1 MNAIE
6 IKGLTKRYKDFALE
20 GLDLTLPMGCVLG
33 LVGANGAGK
42 STTIRLIMDAMERDG
57 GTVEVLGVDN
67 KSQEFQ
73 KVKEEV
79 GVVLDET
86 CVPEFITA
94 RQLGKIMADTYR
106 NWEQDAYERW
116 LDKFQLPGNKKFKEY
131 SRGMTM
137 KLGIAAA
144 LSHRAR
150 LLLLDEATSGLDP
163 MVREELLEV
172 FADFAAQDGHA
183 VLISSHIV
191 SDLEKICDYV
201 AFLEKGRLV
210 LCEEKDVLLDRYGIL
225 KCGEVAAPPGTV
237 RWEATGERGRAPGGG
252 PGTRDIKAK
261 AWNRPGYR
269 ERCGD
274 HRPPAGGPAQGL
286 VPEQMRAHVGKDLA
300 ANRHVPGGPGPR
312 RHASGRARSPVH
324 GGTPTLSRSDPV
336 PTGCRPPHPGGSG
349 YFPGRP
355 AWGTAER
362 GPGPRSLVQ
371 QPQRG
376 AQHLSPPALPPKDG
390 PFQGRPARPRHRHTA
405 TARPRSRPAARP
417 APEIQAP
424 GGNPH
429 LPPRTAPGGPGRC
442 RRRHPAPP
450 RR

>member
-6 IKGLTKRYKDFALE
+6 IKGLTKRYKDFTLE

-106 NWEQDAYERW
+106 NWEQDTYERW

-225 KCGEVAAPPGTV
+225 KCGREDLNRVDPAALHGV
-237 RWEATGERGRAPGGG
+237 RLGQYGAEALVDRDRAP
-252 PGTRDIKAK
+252 RDMVVDRATLEDIILHLAK
-261 AWNRPGYR
+261 
-269 ERCGD
+269 EE
-274 HRPPAGGPAQGL
+274 
-286 VPEQMRAHVGKDLA
+286 EQ
-300 ANRHVPGGPGPR
+300 
-312 RHASGRARSPVH
+312 
-324 GGTPTLSRSDPV
+324 
-336 PTGCRPPHPGGSG
+336 
-349 YFPGRP
+349 
-355 AWGTAER
+355 
-362 GPGPRSLVQ
+362 
-371 QPQRG
+371 
-376 AQHLSPPALPPKDG
+376 
-390 PFQGRPARPRHRHTA
+390 
-405 TARPRSRPAARP
+405 
-417 APEIQAP
+417 
-424 GGNPH
+424 
-429 LPPRTAPGGPGRC
+429 
-442 RRRHPAPP
+442 
-450 RR
+450 

>member
-6 IKGLTKRYKDFALE
+6 IKGLTKRYKDFSLE

-67 KSQEFQ
+67 QSQEFQ

-94 RQLGKIMADTYR
+94 RQLGKIMADTDR

-225 KCGEVAAPPGTV
+225 KCGREDLNRVDPAALHGV
-237 RWEATGERGRAPGGG
+237 RLGQYGAEALVERDRAP
-252 PGTRDIKAK
+252 RDMVVDRATLEDIILHLAK
-261 AWNRPGYR
+261 
-269 ERCGD
+269 EE
-274 HRPPAGGPAQGL
+274 
-286 VPEQMRAHVGKDLA
+286 EQ
-300 ANRHVPGGPGPR
+300 
-312 RHASGRARSPVH
+312 
-324 GGTPTLSRSDPV
+324 
-336 PTGCRPPHPGGSG
+336 
-349 YFPGRP
+349 
-355 AWGTAER
+355 
-362 GPGPRSLVQ
+362 
-371 QPQRG
+371 
-376 AQHLSPPALPPKDG
+376 
-390 PFQGRPARPRHRHTA
+390 
-405 TARPRSRPAARP
+405 
-417 APEIQAP
+417 
-424 GGNPH
+424 
-429 LPPRTAPGGPGRC
+429 
-442 RRRHPAPP
+442 
-450 RR
+450 

>member
-67 KSQEFQ
+67 QSQEFQ

-79 GVVLDET
+79 GVARDET
-86 CVPEFITA
+86 CVREFITA
-94 RQLGKIMADTYR
+94 RQLGKLMADTYR

-201 AFLEKGRLV
+201 AFLERGRLV

-225 KCGEVAAPPGTV
+225 KCGREDLKRVDPAALHGV
-237 RWEATGERGRAPGGG
+237 RLGQYGAEALVERGWAPRDMVVDRA
-252 PGTRDIKAK
+252 TLEDIILHLAK
-261 AWNRPGYR
+261 
-269 ERCGD
+269 EE
-274 HRPPAGGPAQGL
+274 
-286 VPEQMRAHVGKDLA
+286 EQ
-300 ANRHVPGGPGPR
+300 
-312 RHASGRARSPVH
+312 
-324 GGTPTLSRSDPV
+324 
-336 PTGCRPPHPGGSG
+336 
-349 YFPGRP
+349 
-355 AWGTAER
+355 
-362 GPGPRSLVQ
+362 
-371 QPQRG
+371 
-376 AQHLSPPALPPKDG
+376 
-390 PFQGRPARPRHRHTA
+390 
-405 TARPRSRPAARP
+405 
-417 APEIQAP
+417 
-424 GGNPH
+424 
-429 LPPRTAPGGPGRC
+429 
-442 RRRHPAPP
+442 
-450 RR
+450 

>member
-6 IKGLTKRYKDFALE
+6 IKGLTKRYKDFSLE

-225 KCGEVAAPPGTV
+225 KCGREDLNRVDPAALHGV
-237 RWEATGERGRAPGGG
+237 RLGQYGAEALVERDRAP
-252 PGTRDIKAK
+252 RDMVVDRATLEDIILHLAK
-261 AWNRPGYR
+261 
-269 ERCGD
+269 EE
-274 HRPPAGGPAQGL
+274 
-286 VPEQMRAHVGKDLA
+286 EQ
-300 ANRHVPGGPGPR
+300 
-312 RHASGRARSPVH
+312 
-324 GGTPTLSRSDPV
+324 
-336 PTGCRPPHPGGSG
+336 
-349 YFPGRP
+349 
-355 AWGTAER
+355 
-362 GPGPRSLVQ
+362 
-371 QPQRG
+371 
-376 AQHLSPPALPPKDG
+376 
-390 PFQGRPARPRHRHTA
+390 
-405 TARPRSRPAARP
+405 
-417 APEIQAP
+417 
-424 GGNPH
+424 
-429 LPPRTAPGGPGRC
+429 
-442 RRRHPAPP
+442 
-450 RR
+450 